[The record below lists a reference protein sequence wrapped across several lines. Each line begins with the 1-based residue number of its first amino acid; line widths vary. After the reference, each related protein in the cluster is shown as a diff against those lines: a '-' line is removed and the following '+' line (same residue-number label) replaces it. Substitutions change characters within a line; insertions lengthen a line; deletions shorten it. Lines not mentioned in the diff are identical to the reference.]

1 MLVTTVGNNEIH
13 SVYRSI
19 GITNDMCS
27 RMLTWLQYY
36 NLSFTAKFFFLFIG
50 QEPTT

>member
-19 GITNDMCS
+19 GITNDVFKNVDMVTV
-27 RMLTWLQYY
+27 L
-36 NLSFTAKFFFLFIG
+36 
-50 QEPTT
+50 